1 MEHLIAHQIFGVES
15 EGLSAV
21 GQPWFS
27 GAVCVSVGQ
36 VLKLILMKCP
46 CPLKRDGFFF
56 SKFFCDN

>member
-1 MEHLIAHQIFGVES
+1 MEHLIAHQILGVES

-27 GAVCVSVGQ
+27 GAVYVSVGQ

-46 CPLKRDGFFF
+46 CPLKRDVFF
-56 SKFFCDN
+56 SYN